1 MPEFINIQSARLL
14 EKQENQVDE
23 FGSAQFIVTAG
34 AEQDAEED
42 DGIEEDIVICAD
54 EAAIMNEEGPIEED
68 ISASAQTN
76 QILPQG
82 ILSTE

>member
-1 MPEFINIQSARLL
+1 MDGN
-14 EKQENQVDE
+14 
-23 FGSAQFIVTAG
+23 
-34 AEQDAEED
+34 ED
-42 DGIEEDIVICAD
+42 DHIEEDIVLCAD
-54 EAAIMNEEGPIEED
+54 EAAIMGEVPIEED